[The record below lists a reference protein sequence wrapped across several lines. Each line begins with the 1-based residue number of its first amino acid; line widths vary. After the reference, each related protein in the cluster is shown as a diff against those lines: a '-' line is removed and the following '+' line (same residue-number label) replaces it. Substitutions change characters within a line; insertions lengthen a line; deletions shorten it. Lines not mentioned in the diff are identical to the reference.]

1 MELNPIKTNPGDW
14 GSVAGS
20 LNENFTKILVAV
32 TYLNNI
38 ASGGGRIYATL
49 DELKAAYPNPK
60 SGNWGYVSATLSFPA
75 TIYQYNGTGWI
86 NGGTGNGGDS
96 VAAVQAALQTS
107 LTSLSDKLTE
117 CLNEIVSQAQQYLPI
132 QEDGWYFTDTEGH
145 AMVSINSEGLDAAK
159 LGANLITLIKAI
171 PGIGLAIGT
180 TTGTAFDGG
189 VGAAMQAVVSKLN
202 AIVNEIRPLVQSITE
217 EGFNVTDSNGNVG
230 MKYDAEGLDVAQLSA
245 HIQELIRDIPG
256 IGSGAGGTTYENLF
270 QVSEEG
276 FYVVDSDGNI
286 GFGLNAAGETLGGG
300 GGLEYEVISEIDY
313 DI

>member
-14 GSVAGS
+14 GRVAGE
-20 LNENFTKILVAV
+20 LNENFSKILVAV
-32 TYLNNI
+32 TYLNNM

-60 SGNWGYVSATLSFPA
+60 LGNWGYVSATLSFPA
-75 TIYQYNGTGWI
+75 TIYQYNGTEWI

-96 VAAVQAALQTS
+96 VEAVQAALQTS
-107 LTSLSDKLTE
+107 LSSLSSKLTE

-132 QEDGWYFTDTEGH
+132 QEDGWYFTDKEGNT
-145 AMVSINSEGLDAAK
+145 MVSINAEGLDATK

-189 VGAAMQAVVSKLN
+189 VGTSMQAVVSKLN

-217 EGFNVTDSNGNVG
+217 EGFNVTDAEGNVG
-230 MKYDAEGLDVAQLSA
+230 MKYDAEGLDAAKLSD
-245 HIQELIRDIPG
+245 HMQELVKSIPG
-256 IGSGAGGTTYENLF
+256 IGAGAAGTTYENLV
-270 QVSEEG
+270 QVSEDG
-276 FYVVDSDGNI
+276 FYVTDAEGNI
-286 GFGLNAAGETLGGG
+286 GLGMNASGETLGGG
-300 GGLEYEVISEIDY
+300 GEVEYEVVSEIDY